1 MYHFTQRNTRVI
13 MSFYF
18 TQFTFQ
24 QLPEILK
31 LTSPLQSIQSYQM
44 FFLLSWSRSECS
56 FTYSANCQGQTSVSK
71 TAILMENH
79 KSVTKRLPQRQKV
92 LEYSF
97 IHSNVSCS
105 CEWLLLLLN
114 WWNSVC
120 CWKNVCRSLPSLLV
134 RLHSFSIFLKEGVDV
149 FCKKKKMSWT
159 FACSCDLVTCASPF
173 AVISHCLLISNQ
185 QPEPILHIRWSLH
198 N

>member
-13 MSFYF
+13 LSFYF

-56 FTYSANCQGQTSVSK
+56 FTYSANCQGQTSESK

-79 KSVTKRLPQRQKV
+79 KSVTKQLPQRQKV

-105 CEWLLLLLN
+105 WEWLLLLLN

-120 CWKNVCRSLPSLLV
+120 CWKNMMSAGVCLPWSCDFILSQYSSKKVLMCFV
-134 RLHSFSIFLKEGVDV
+134 
-149 FCKKKKMSWT
+149 KKKNELDICLQLWSGDLCFT
-159 FACSCDLVTCASPF
+159 FCCY
-173 AVISHCLLISNQ
+173 Q
-185 QPEPILHIRWSLH
+185 SLFT